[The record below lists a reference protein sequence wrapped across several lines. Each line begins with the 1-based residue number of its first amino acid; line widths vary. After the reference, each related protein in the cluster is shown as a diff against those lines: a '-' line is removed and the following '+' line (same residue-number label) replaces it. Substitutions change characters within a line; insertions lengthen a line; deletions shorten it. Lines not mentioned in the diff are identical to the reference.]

1 MHNNFYYLT
10 DLGYYTSYLVFILP
24 ALLISL
30 LAQIWVK
37 SAFSKYS
44 KRLSPLSGAEA
55 ARRVLELNDVHNVRV
70 ERISGSLTDHFDPTA
85 NVIRLSDDV
94 YDSRTIAAVGV
105 AAHEAGHA
113 VQHATGYTP
122 NKVRIAMVP
131 VCNFGSRI
139 SMPLILVGLIIGFA
153 ELAYIGIILFSTVL
167 LFQLVTL
174 PVEFNASRRAITV
187 IRDYNLLTDSRDVA
201 GARRVLTAAAMTYV
215 AAVITSLAQIL
226 RLLVLVS
233 RRRD

>member
-1 MHNNFYYLT
+1 MHNFYYLG
-10 DLGYYTSYLVFILP
+10 DFSYYSTYIIFILP

-30 LAQIWVK
+30 LAQAWVK

-44 KRLSPLSGAEA
+44 KRFSPLSGAEA
-55 ARRVLELNDVHNVRV
+55 ARRVLELNGVHNVRI

-113 VQHATGYTP
+113 VQHATDYSP
-122 NKVRIAMVP
+122 IKVRNAILP
-131 VCNFGSRI
+131 ICNFGSRI
-139 SMPLILVGLIIGFA
+139 SFPLILIGLILGFS

-167 LFQLVTL
+167 LFQSVTL

-187 IRDYNLLTDSRDVA
+187 IRNYNLLPAERDVA
-201 GARRVLTAAAMTYV
+201 
-215 AAVITSLAQIL
+215 
-226 RLLVLVS
+226 
-233 RRRD
+233 